1 MFISTTL
8 YTSIVMS
15 QASYV
20 VLYFPLVVMVT
31 VPGLD
36 DNLSLANILAATLL
50 TNGQINYKGGVLS
63 YLFEN

>member
-20 VLYFPLVVMVT
+20 VLYPLVVMVT

-50 TNGQINYKGGVLS
+50 TSGQINYKGGVLS